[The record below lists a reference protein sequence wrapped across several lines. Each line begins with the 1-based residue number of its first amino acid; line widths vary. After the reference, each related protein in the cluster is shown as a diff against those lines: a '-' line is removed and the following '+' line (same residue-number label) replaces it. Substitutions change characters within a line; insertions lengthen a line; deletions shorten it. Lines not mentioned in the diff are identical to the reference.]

1 MNEKIQDYIK
11 NRLFDFLDEAKPQGY
26 GSNAEWTNDGPFK
39 TIAVTD
45 THNPEVKYTDRY
57 VGAEMFSGVETV
69 TFGDKPIYA
78 MSYSGVEYIPFKE
91 DSRIFECLSKALTS
105 RDPDCPNHNA
115 PGFQARGLNYVMDSE
130 KKWIYLNKEHWV
142 WSKPYFSGTEIII
155 SVDYYNHLIDKV
167 GDVKHVID
175 ILFDEM
181 LQKKNFTDMLNDLMG
196 NEDNKK
202 WLAFRCDYSGVLIE
216 D

>member
-1 MNEKIQDYIK
+1 MNEKIQDYIE

-45 THNPEVKYTDRY
+45 PINPEVKYTDRY
-57 VGAEMFSGVETV
+57 VGAEMFSGIETV
-69 TFGDKPIYA
+69 TFGDTPIYA

-105 RDPDCPNHNA
+105 RNPVYIELISSTSI
-115 PGFQARGLNYVMDSE
+115 QVRGLKFTTDSE
-130 KKWIYLNKEHWV
+130 EKWIYLNKEEWI
-142 WSKPYFSGTEIII
+142 WSRHYFSGTEVIV
-155 SVDYYNHLIDKV
+155 SVEFYNYMIDKV
-167 GDVKHVID
+167 GDNEKAINM
-175 ILFDEM
+175 IMNEI
-181 LQKKNFTDMLNDLMG
+181 QKKEALDWENALMG
-196 NEDNKK
+196 VEDNKK
-202 WLAFRCDYSGVLIE
+202 WLAFRCDYSGGLIK